1 MVSQKKLLLKLQK
14 TEEELATT
22 IEILRTKEI
31 TMEKRD
37 GEYIA
42 KLMTKDKRIANLK
55 ARQDITIL
63 IYALLIF
70 LSTILILYII

>member
-37 GEYIA
+37 GEYMA
-42 KLMTKDKRIANLK
+42 KLMTKINV
-55 ARQDITIL
+55 
-63 IYALLIF
+63 
-70 LSTILILYII
+70 

>member
-37 GEYIA
+37 GEYMA